1 MRKKNILF
9 FITSYGIG
17 GTNRSLQNLLNKID
31 VNKYDIYLYVLSK
44 RGDYEDKFLNC
55 KVLANNYIIDLII
68 SHLSDLHGFVKIL
81 SSVFKILCKLT
92 KYRFLDWLYKNEC
105 KKLNKRL
112 SYEAVVAYSEGV
124 CTKFVSFFEH
134 PNKIAWIHCDYASYF
149 QLNHGINELSIYNSY
164 KHIVCVSDY
173 TRSSFVSIYP
183 SLNERTISIWNI
195 LDIDMMK
202 ELSGESQD
210 VSFNKE
216 VFNIV
221 SIGRLNPVKRLSI
234 IPQIAFQLKKYNLDF
249 NWYIIGPIPSDKSE
263 YYKLIQDIETFKLQN
278 CVRYIGERSNP
289 YNYIKN
295 ANLLV
300 NTSISE
306 ACPYV
311 INEAK
316 ILHTPVI
323 CTDFGSAPEF
333 IEQGKN
339 GFYVPVDSIQRK
351 IIDLI
356 KDKLLYNKMKNSL
369 SNFEYD
375 NSYLLNKIYEL
386 LE

>member
-149 QLNHGINELSIYNSY
+149 QLNHGINELSIYNPY

-249 NWYIIGPIPSDKSE
+249 HWYIIGPIPSDKSE

-278 CVRYIGERSNP
+278 CVRYIGER
-289 YNYIKN
+289 
-295 ANLLV
+295 
-300 NTSISE
+300 
-306 ACPYV
+306 
-311 INEAK
+311 
-316 ILHTPVI
+316 
-323 CTDFGSAPEF
+323 
-333 IEQGKN
+333 
-339 GFYVPVDSIQRK
+339 RK
-351 IIDLI
+351 ITLT
-356 KDKLLYNKMKNSL
+356 N
-369 SNFEYD
+369 
-375 NSYLLNKIYEL
+375 
-386 LE
+386 